1 MEFVHWVQD
10 QRILKMSFHS
20 SPLLTKW
27 PCKIKLSFYLS
38 IFLWA
43 DTAFNSFW
51 KVQPRG
57 RQVLSVLPGHCPCL
71 CKLAECY
78 KHTSPPCSV
87 DALWWELEW
96 GKSRPPTIKPMMGI
110 LSWTL
115 TNFLNFSMSLQHK
128 GGNQIPSWAKGKTE
142 PLLNKTVYFF
152 DWLSEV
158 KRVIKITLIAW
169 KKKLYVS

>member
-1 MEFVHWVQD
+1 
-10 QRILKMSFHS
+10 MSFHS

-43 DTAFNSFW
+43 DMAFNSVW

-78 KHTSPPCSV
+78 KHTSSSSV
-87 DALWWELEW
+87 DVLWWELEW
-96 GKSRPPTIKPMMGI
+96 GKSRPPSTKHMMRI

-115 TNFLNFSMSLQHK
+115 TSSLNFSTSLQHE

-142 PLLNKTVYFF
+142 PLLNETVYFF

-158 KRVIKITLIAW
+158 KRVIKITLIAR
-169 KKKLYVS
+169 KIKLCVS

>member
-1 MEFVHWVQD
+1 
-10 QRILKMSFHS
+10 MSFHS

-43 DTAFNSFW
+43 DMAFNSVW

-57 RQVLSVLPGHCPCL
+57 RQVLSVLPGHCSCL

-78 KHTSPPCSV
+78 KHTSSSSV
-87 DALWWELEW
+87 DVLWWELEW
-96 GKSRPPTIKPMMGI
+96 GKSRPPSTRHMMGI

-115 TNFLNFSMSLQHK
+115 TSSLNFSTSLQHK

-142 PLLNKTVYFF
+142 PLLNETVYFF

-158 KRVIKITLIAW
+158 KRVIKITLIAR
-169 KKKLYVS
+169 KIKLCVS